1 MVCVCVWVTRV
12 VNDSARPA
20 SRRLPVGLRGLA
32 QAALGGEAM
41 PKKFSTENTKAAA
54 ARVRKEEAKA
64 VATAKKQKEVED
76 ALWVEDDKNVL
87 KKEQRK
93 VEREKKRLE
102 QVERKKEAQRLLD
115 EEQAS
120 LKGRAAKQAAAAAAA
135 AAVAGGGKVTR
146 AQIGEALKREREERA
161 NGSDGEG
168 GVAGKAATQADQPLE
183 ENINRL
189 VAADDAV
196 EARSVDDA
204 IAALSTKEN
213 VDHHPERRMKAA
225 YAAYEDL
232 HLPRLKKENPNMR
245 LSQLKQLLKKDWM
258 RSPENPMNQ
267 KHAAYN
273 VKA

>member
-1 MVCVCVWVTRV
+1 
-12 VNDSARPA
+12 
-20 SRRLPVGLRGLA
+20 
-32 QAALGGEAM
+32 M
-41 PKKFSTENTKAAA
+41 PKKFSTENAKAAA

-64 VATAKKQKEVED
+64 VATATKQKEVED

-135 AAVAGGGKVTR
+135 AAGGGKVTR
-146 AQIGEALKREREERA
+146 AQIGETLKREQEERA
-161 NGSDGEG
+161 ANGGSDGEG
-168 GVAGKAATQADQPLE
+168 GVAGKGVTQADQPLE

-225 YAAYEDL
+225 YTAYEEL

-245 LSQLKQLLKKDWM
+245 LSQLKQVLKKDWM

>member
-1 MVCVCVWVTRV
+1 
-12 VNDSARPA
+12 
-20 SRRLPVGLRGLA
+20 
-32 QAALGGEAM
+32 M

-102 QVERKKEAQRLLD
+102 QLERKKEAQRLLD

-135 AAVAGGGKVTR
+135 AAAGGGGGGKVTR
-146 AQIGEALKREREERA
+146 AQIGEALKREQEERT

-168 GVAGKAATQADQPLE
+168 GVAGKAVTQADQPLE

-204 IAALSTKEN
+204 IAAL
-213 VDHHPERRMKAA
+213 
-225 YAAYEDL
+225 
-232 HLPRLKKENPNMR
+232 
-245 LSQLKQLLKKDWM
+245 
-258 RSPENPMNQ
+258 
-267 KHAAYN
+267 
-273 VKA
+273 